1 MLDER
6 HPFAF
11 RDFRLFWVAR
21 LCVMLAQ
28 NCLIVIVGGQVYDL
42 ARASMGLNEAALQLG
57 FIGLAQFAPMLL
69 LTPVSGW
76 LADRFDRRL
85 IVQLCI
91 AAQAGCALALA
102 WLAMSGAISLPSLFV
117 LATLLGVGRA
127 FYGPA
132 QNAMGPNLVP
142 LSVVPRAIPLNSIA
156 NRTGAILGPAA
167 GGYLYVASSVAPYVV
182 SAFLFSAALFCAL
195 LLKSLP
201 PLTLNQSIGPL
212 QQLLQGIQ
220 YIRRNQIVMG
230 AISLDL
236 FAGLLGGATALL
248 PVFARD
254 ILHVGPTGLGHL
266 HAAPAAGAL
275 LAALWFAHRPLRDNV
290 GVKMLISVAVFG
302 AATIAFGF
310 SRWMPLSLFCLV
322 VLGASDMI
330 SVFVRQSLIQILT
343 PNELRGRVGA
353 ASTLSIAASSELGDA
368 ESGLVAALIGPVAA
382 VVVGGVG
389 AIVIAALWS
398 RWFPELRTARRFEA
412 INASA

>member
-1 MLDER
+1 M
-6 HPFAF
+6 
-11 RDFRLFWVAR
+11 FWVAR

-28 NCLIVIVGGQVYDL
+28 NCLMVIIGWQVYDL
-42 ARASMGLNEAALQLG
+42 ARATMGLNEAALQLG
-57 FIGLAQFAPMLL
+57 FVGLAQFAPMFVFAPI
-69 LTPVSGW
+69 TGW
-76 LADRFDRRL
+76 LVDRYDRRL

-102 WLAMSGAISLPSLFV
+102 WLTVSGAVSLPSLFLVAMV
-117 LATLLGVGRA
+117 LGTARA

-132 QNAMGPNLVP
+132 QVAIGPNLVP

-167 GGYLYVASSVAPYVV
+167 GGYLYVAAHASPYVA
-182 SAFLFSAALFCAL
+182 SAVLFGAALVCTFL
-195 LLKSLP
+195 VKPLP
-201 PLTLNQSIGPL
+201 IPKFDRGVSPM
-212 QQLLQGIQ
+212 QQLLEGVR
-220 YIRRNQIVMG
+220 YVRGNQIVFG

-266 HAAPAAGAL
+266 HAAPAVGAL
-275 LAALWFAHRPLRDNV
+275 LAAFWFAHRPLREDV
-290 GVKMLISVAVFG
+290 GAKMLVAVAVFG
-302 AATIAFGF
+302 FATIVFGF
-310 SRWMPLSLFCLV
+310 SRWMPLSLLCLTI
-322 VLGASDMI
+322 LGAADMI

-353 ASTLSIAASSELGDA
+353 VSTLSIAASSELGDA

-382 VVVGGVG
+382 VGAGGVGGV
-389 AIVIAALWS
+389 AVACLWW
-398 RWFPELRTARRFEA
+398 RWFRALRAARGFEPPRA
-412 INASA
+412 PATQGAAG